1 MNNMIYIARD
11 KKSNKKIPEFI
22 KKFDLM
28 SCYKDRQET
37 ILKCEELI
45 MSLRKKYVILN
56 VISPQ
61 SQVVADIYDF
71 FGNENI

>member
-1 MNNMIYIARD
+1 MNNMIYIVRNKKSD
-11 KKSNKKIPEFI
+11 KKISEFI

-28 SCYKDRQET
+28 SCYKDKKET
-37 ILKCEELI
+37 ILKCEEII

-61 SQVVADIYDF
+61 HQVIVDIYDF
-71 FGNENI
+71 FGK